1 MKKITEETRT
11 ILLLV
16 FTVIMLLPIFHNLF
30 KSQEIP
36 YNDRVSIAIETV
48 ILYLLMVAGWIIITN
63 LPIKENKQIRKKGK
77 KPPKKRH

>member
-1 MKKITEETRT
+1 MKKITEETRA

-30 KSQEIP
+30 ESQEIP
-36 YNDRVSIAIETV
+36 FNDRVSIAIETV

-63 LPIKENKQIRKKGK
+63 LPTKENKLIRKKGK
-77 KPPKKRH
+77 RLPKKRR